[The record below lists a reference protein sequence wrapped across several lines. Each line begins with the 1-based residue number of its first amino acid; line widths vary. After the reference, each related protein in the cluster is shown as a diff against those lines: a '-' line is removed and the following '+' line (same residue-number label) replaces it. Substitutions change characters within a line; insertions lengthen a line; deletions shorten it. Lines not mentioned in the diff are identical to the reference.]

1 MVTQIHLILKERN
14 KLTEDGAPRN
24 KLRNNMA
31 TKLVKHFVDT
41 EIVNL
46 GTPIKQDMT
55 FKKPPVIITNMFL
68 TYVGGCKI
76 SKADLP

>member
-1 MVTQIHLILKERN
+1 
-14 KLTEDGAPRN
+14 
-24 KLRNNMA
+24 MA

-46 GTPIKQDMT
+46 GAPIKQDMT
-55 FKKPPVIITNMFL
+55 FKKPPVIITNMLL

>member
-1 MVTQIHLILKERN
+1 
-14 KLTEDGAPRN
+14 
-24 KLRNNMA
+24 MA

-46 GTPIKQDMT
+46 GAPIKQDMT
-55 FKKPPVIITNMFL
+55 FKKPPVIITNMLL
-68 TYVGGCKI
+68 TYVEGCKI